1 MFAPSAVFPASE
13 TIFSQQVSL
22 PHVLPLREPLW
33 DLNLAEVLNALFQ
46 LLLNCELLFCGPFL
60 AAAGITGAGCK
71 SAQQVTLASLFRL
84 LDHGDRALFQRPVQG
99 LDIGTGMR
107 LATYW
112 ATDDCSLGRASL

>member
-22 PHVLPLREPLW
+22 PHVLPLGEPLW

-46 LLLNCELLFCGPFL
+46 LLLNCELLFCGPLL
-60 AAAGITGAGCK
+60 AAAGVTGAGCE

-112 ATDDCSLGRASL
+112 ATDDCSLGRAGL